1 MKLTAILA
9 ALSFSALVAAA
20 PVPTES
26 RRGFI
31 PKPMD
36 LIEKMYP
43 HSGIPQL
50 AGKLAKGF
58 HLCLYPSGLVEWRI
72 QLTNVVT
79 ELPMMVWTE
88 KRTRTAKQGR
98 SWCE

>member
-9 ALSFSALVAAA
+9 AISLSSLVAAA
-20 PVPTES
+20 PVPAES

-50 AGKLAKGF
+50 AGKLEKGL
-58 HLCLYPSGLVEWRI
+58 HICMYPLVCEDWKI
-72 QLTNVVT
+72 ELTSIAAEFT
-79 ELPMMVWTE
+79 TI
-88 KRTRTAKQGR
+88 
-98 SWCE
+98 

>member
-1 MKLTAILA
+1 MKLTAIFA
-9 ALSFSALVAAA
+9 AISLSALVAAA

-36 LIEKMYP
+36 LIEMMYP
-43 HSGIPQL
+43 HSGIPRL
-50 AGKLAKGF
+50 AGKLEKEL
-58 HLCLYPSGLVEWRI
+58 HLCLYPSGLTEWKI
-72 QLTNVVT
+72 ELTHIFT
-79 ELPMMVWTE
+79 ELPTMVWTE

-98 SWCE
+98 GWCE

>member
-9 ALSFSALVAAA
+9 AISLSALVAAA

-36 LIEKMYP
+36 LIEMMYP
-43 HSGIPQL
+43 HSGIPRL
-50 AGKLAKGF
+50 AGKLEK
-58 HLCLYPSGLVEWRI
+58 
-72 QLTNVVT
+72 
-79 ELPMMVWTE
+79 ELHICMHVRNLLNE
-88 KRTRTAKQGR
+88 GY
-98 SWCE
+98 S

>member
-9 ALSFSALVAAA
+9 AITLSSVVVAA

-43 HSGIPQL
+43 HSGIP
-50 AGKLAKGF
+50 KLASK
-58 HLCLYPSGLVEWRI
+58 LEK
-72 QLTNVVT
+72 
-79 ELPMMVWTE
+79 ELNNL
-88 KRTRTAKQGR
+88 R
-98 SWCE
+98 